1 MGERKMI
8 WQSARIGT
16 VSPKG
21 REAGRSSLRI
31 SFSPVVVLALFLVVF
46 PSFLLVFFVVFVFR
60 NSSKQGVGS
69 DKAISGS

>member
-31 SFSPVVVLALFLVVF
+31 SFSPVVVLALFLVF
-46 PSFLLVFFVVFVFR
+46 PSFLLVFFVVFVFP

-69 DKAISGS
+69 DNAINGS